1 MSPSNITARTAALQA
16 LLAMKQNDG
25 YSNLVLDGTLASAG
39 LDRRDRALA
48 SALFYGVLERRLT
61 LDYYLAQCLRDP
73 RKKPDPT
80 AQEALRC
87 GAYQILYMD
96 RVPDAAAVNETV
108 NALKAL
114 GGERYSGFV
123 NGVLRGLIRKKRG
136 LRLPEGTS
144 PRALSLRYSVPEE
157 LICLWQRGYGEA
169 VAQELLEASLTRP
182 ELYVRVNQ
190 TRTTGPELQA
200 GLEQEGLTLAQLEAP
215 AGAAV
220 LAGCG
225 DPAELR
231 QFQEGL
237 FHVQDLSAQW
247 VCEILNVRPGET
259 VWDCCAAPGGKAFT
273 LAQAMGSTGMVYATD
288 LYPSRVRLMEEGAQ
302 RLGLENLTILA
313 GDATQEVQN
322 VPLVDKLLC
331 DAPCSGFGVIRRKP
345 EIRYKSLAQVKELP
359 ALQRAILH
367 RASEKLKPGGLLVYS
382 TCTWN
387 PAENR
392 AVAEAFLK
400 EHASF
405 LPEKIE
411 IGVTRTVEEPEYML
425 TMTPKAGASDGF
437 FAAAFRKKQG

>member
-1 MSPSNITARTAALQA
+1 MT
-16 LLAMKQNDG
+16 
-25 YSNLVLDGTLASAG
+25 
-39 LDRRDRALA
+39 
-48 SALFYGVLERRLT
+48 
-61 LDYYLAQCLRDP
+61 
-73 RKKPDPT
+73 
-80 AQEALRC
+80 
-87 GAYQILYMD
+87 
-96 RVPDAAAVNETV
+96 
-108 NALKAL
+108 
-114 GGERYSGFV
+114 
-123 NGVLRGLIRKKRG
+123 
-136 LRLPEGTS
+136 
-144 PRALSLRYSVPEE
+144 
-157 LICLWQRGYGEA
+157 
-169 VAQELLEASLTRP
+169 
-182 ELYVRVNQ
+182 
-190 TRTTGPELQA
+190 
-200 GLEQEGLTLAQLEAP
+200 
-215 AGAAV
+215 
-220 LAGCG
+220 
-225 DPAELR
+225 
-231 QFQEGL
+231 FQEGL

-392 AVAEAFLK
+392 VVAEAFLK

-411 IGVTRTVEEPEYML
+411 IGVTRTVEEPDYML

>member
-1 MSPSNITARTAALQA
+1 M
-16 LLAMKQNDG
+16 
-25 YSNLVLDGTLASAG
+25 
-39 LDRRDRALA
+39 
-48 SALFYGVLERRLT
+48 LFR
-61 LDYYLAQCLRDP
+61 
-73 RKKPDPT
+73 
-80 AQEALRC
+80 
-87 GAYQILYMD
+87 
-96 RVPDAAAVNETV
+96 
-108 NALKAL
+108 
-114 GGERYSGFV
+114 S
-123 NGVLRGLIRKKRG
+123 
-136 LRLPEGTS
+136 
-144 PRALSLRYSVPEE
+144 
-157 LICLWQRGYGEA
+157 
-169 VAQELLEASLTRP
+169 
-182 ELYVRVNQ
+182 
-190 TRTTGPELQA
+190 
-200 GLEQEGLTLAQLEAP
+200 
-215 AGAAV
+215 
-220 LAGCG
+220 
-225 DPAELR
+225 
-231 QFQEGL
+231 
-237 FHVQDLSAQW
+237 
-247 VCEILNVRPGET
+247 
-259 VWDCCAAPGGKAFT
+259 
-273 LAQAMGSTGMVYATD
+273 
-288 LYPSRVRLMEEGAQ
+288 Q
-302 RLGLENLTILA
+302 RLGRENLTILA

>member
-73 RKKPDPT
+73 LKKPDPT

-144 PRALSLRYSVPEE
+144 HRALSLRYSVPEE
-157 LICLWQRGYGEA
+157 LIRLWQRGYGEA
-169 VAQELLEASLTRP
+169 VAHELLEASLTRP
-182 ELYVRVNQ
+182 ELYIRVNQ

-200 GLEQEGLTLAQLEAP
+200 SLEQEGLTLAQLEAP

-225 DPAELR
+225 DPA
-231 QFQEGL
+231 
-237 FHVQDLSAQW
+237 
-247 VCEILNVRPGET
+247 
-259 VWDCCAAPGGKAFT
+259 
-273 LAQAMGSTGMVYATD
+273 
-288 LYPSRVRLMEEGAQ
+288 
-302 RLGLENLTILA
+302 
-313 GDATQEVQN
+313 
-322 VPLVDKLLC
+322 
-331 DAPCSGFGVIRRKP
+331 
-345 EIRYKSLAQVKELP
+345 
-359 ALQRAILH
+359 
-367 RASEKLKPGGLLVYS
+367 
-382 TCTWN
+382 
-387 PAENR
+387 
-392 AVAEAFLK
+392 
-400 EHASF
+400 
-405 LPEKIE
+405 
-411 IGVTRTVEEPEYML
+411 
-425 TMTPKAGASDGF
+425 
-437 FAAAFRKKQG
+437 

>member
-1 MSPSNITARTAALQA
+1 MSPSNITARTVALQA

-25 YSNLVLDGTLASAG
+25 YSNLVLDRTLASAG

-73 RKKPDPT
+73 RKKPNPA

-114 GGERYSGFV
+114 GGERHSGFV
-123 NGVLRGLIRKKRG
+123 NGVLRGLIRKKG
-136 LRLPEGTS
+136 SLRLPEGTS
-144 PRALSLRYSVPEE
+144 PRALSLRCSVPEE
-157 LICLWQRGYGEA
+157 LICLWRRGYGEA
-169 VAQELLEASLTRP
+169 VAQELLEASLTSP
-182 ELYVRVNQ
+182 ELYIRVNQ
-190 TRTTGPELQA
+190 TRTSGPELQA
-200 GLEQEGLTLAQLEAP
+200 SLEQDGLTLAQLEAP
-215 AGAAV
+215 AGAAALV
-220 LAGCG
+220 GCG

-247 VCEILNVRPGET
+247 VCEILNVHPGET

-273 LAQAMGSTGMVYATD
+273 LAQAMGGTGMVYATD
-288 LYPSRVRLMEEGAQ
+288 LYPSRVKLMEEGAR

-313 GDATQEVQN
+313 GDATQEVKD

-400 EHASF
+400 EQASF

-411 IGVTRTVEEPEYML
+411 IGVARTVEEPDYML

-437 FAAAFRKKQG
+437 FAAAFRKKQE